1 MKRSACLEQLAAAIA
16 AVQRNH
22 PTRVAID
29 GVDAAGKT
37 TLADE
42 LIAPVAATGRQVI
55 RASVDGFHHPR
66 AARYSRGVDSAEG
79 YFLDSFNYS
88 ALKLALLDPL
98 GPGGD
103 RRFRAAVFDYRIDQ
117 PLDLPIQTAAADAIL
132 LFDGVF
138 LQCPEL
144 AQSWDFSI
152 WVEAPF
158 DLTVPRAVHRSPD
171 EDEFE
176 LRTKYRDRYVPGQ
189 KLYMNQCR
197 PRESASVLVNNA
209 DFDNPDL
216 HFHQA
221 I

>member
-1 MKRSACLEQLAAAIA
+1 MKRAPCLEQLAAAIA

-42 LIAPVAATGRQVI
+42 LVAPLAATGRQVI

-79 YFLDSFNYS
+79 YFLDSFNYT
-88 ALKLALLDPL
+88 ALKSVLLDPL
-98 GPGGD
+98 GPDGD
-103 RRFRAAVFDYRIDQ
+103 RRFRAAAFDYRIDQ
-117 PLDLPIQTAAADAIL
+117 PLDLPIQTAATDAIL

-138 LQCPEL
+138 LQRPEL
-144 AQSWDFSI
+144 VQSWDFRI

-158 DLTVPRAVHRSPD
+158 DLTVPRAVRRSPD
-171 EDEFE
+171 EDESV
-176 LRTKYRDRYVPGQ
+176 LRTKYRGRYVPGQ

-197 PRESASVLVNNA
+197 PRESANVLVNNA
-209 DFDNPDL
+209 DFDDPDL

-221 I
+221 T